1 MAYAFKKGEL
11 AQNEVSPDVIQLAN
25 SMTMKQLKDF
35 AATKHEGLPDKVT
48 EAEDHEVGMA
58 IGQLE
63 AIMKSAEELM
73 QKLGTEEKNIPGWI
87 QSHITSAYEY
97 LKQANDNFHELEE
110 NIALGNLGGMGANFL
125 PTGTEVGSGDILSG
139 TGSAEEEY
147 KKKKKKRERIMK
159 TKTFEQFV
167 NEINNVVNEANE
179 PSSALKQFAEDEK
192 SEGNGGEI
200 YLAEFDG
207 SSFKAQSTNKTWD
220 DGVPVTKYFTRGG
233 YKSTSPKG
241 QIWIIESE
249 NWWYFQNKGTWFAV
263 SRKEYDRPPFDY

>member
-1 MAYAFKKGEL
+1 MGMAYSYKKGEL
-11 AQNEVSPDVIQLAN
+11 SPNEVTPDIKKLAD

-35 AATKHEGLPDKVT
+35 ASTKH
-48 EAEDHEVGMA
+48 
-58 IGQLE
+58 
-63 AIMKSAEELM
+63 
-73 QKLGTEEKNIPGWI
+73 
-87 QSHITSAYEY
+87 
-97 LKQANDNFHELEE
+97 NDLRSRADE

-125 PTGTEVGSGDILSG
+125 PNGTEVGSGDILSG
-139 TGSAEEEY
+139 TGDAEEEY
-147 KKKKKKRERIMK
+147 KKKKKKKQRIMK
-159 TKTFEQFV
+159 TKTFEEFV
-167 NEINNVVNEANE
+167 NEMHNVVNEANE

-200 YLAEFDG
+200 YLADFDG

-220 DGVPVTKYFTRGG
+220 DGVPVTKNFSRGG

-263 SRKEYDRPPFDY
+263 SRDEYDRPPFDY